1 MSRSLA
7 LALLVTLGV
16 LVVIFWGLNGVVI
29 YLVFTVFLLGVV
41 YALGF
46 FGDWIQRVS
55 RGRFDDEARRR

>member
-29 YLVFTVFLLGVV
+29 YLVFAVFLLGVV